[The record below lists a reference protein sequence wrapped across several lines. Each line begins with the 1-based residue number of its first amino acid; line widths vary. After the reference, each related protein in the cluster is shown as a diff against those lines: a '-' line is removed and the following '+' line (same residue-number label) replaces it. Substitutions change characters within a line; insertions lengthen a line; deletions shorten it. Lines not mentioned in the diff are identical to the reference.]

1 MKTIKI
7 ACAVLAASFMAACSE
22 DRDDFAAGEGRIML
36 NASINSDVKVV
47 SRATSDE
54 LKAELSESFL
64 LWISNPKGLA
74 REYKGLDNVPAD
86 GVVLPSGKYVAEAWA
101 GDSVSASWD
110 KRWFKCY
117 VPFDVT
123 KSTTTNVDLN
133 LKIAN
138 VVASVQYD
146 PTVDDVLADYTFTVY
161 HDRGQLEYIP
171 GATPDRGYFMMPS
184 TDRHLHYTLTGRKK
198 SDGTIFSRTGEIQ
211 NVKPGYEYIIKVSAA
226 KGSDPIGG
234 GFLNIEVDES
244 EIIVDANIVITL
256 APMISGVGYNIDEEQ
271 FYNNERGHISAYVS
285 AAADLKSV
293 VLTSDAFPVALG
305 IGQNDFDYVYV
316 RDHNPAVLE
325 QFAAK
330 GLIFTYDHNEETD
343 LATLKIN
350 FEDAL
355 LGSLD
360 SGTYSFK
367 IEATDALDH
376 TTVRTLNIIVSN
388 DPIILQPIAGIP
400 GVAFARKCTVTAKI
414 AAAGG
419 IDPSTA
425 HVNYR
430 AAGAQAVVSRAG
442 AEWQQVS
449 CHIDGNLLCADIE
462 GLEPDTK
469 YEYYFVTP
477 DFETAVDNFVTEGT
491 FTLPNASFEE
501 TQGSS
506 PLLLYAGDESNMFW
520 DSGNHG
526 SATMGK
532 NVTETDTQYKHSG
545 NQSLKLASQFVGLGI
560 IGKFAAGNVFIG
572 KYLKTNGTNGV
583 LGWGRDCPARPL
595 ALKGWV
601 RYEPVAITDVGKNAP
616 AEYVKGDMDR
626 GIIYIAILDGSKEE
640 TYEGSTFPVIV
651 NTATEIKTE
660 SGETVKGPLL
670 FDKNRSDVIGYGELI
685 LEGKTAE
692 AGLVEFNIPIK
703 YADCRGR
710 SAAKIIITASASKGG
725 DYFTGGSGSNMWLD
739 DLELVY

>member
-7 ACAVLAASFMAACSE
+7 ACAVLAASLMAACSE
-22 DRDDFAAGEGRIML
+22 DRDDFNTGEGRIML

-47 SRATSDE
+47 SRTTSDE
-54 LKAELSESFL
+54 LKAELGESFL

-86 GVVLPSGKYVAEAWA
+86 GVVLPTGKYVAEAWA

-123 KSTTTNVDLN
+123 KSATTNVDLN
-133 LKIAN
+133 LRIAN
-138 VVASVQYD
+138 VVASVKYD
-146 PTVDDVLADYTFTVY
+146 PSVDDVLADYTFTIY

-198 SDGTIFSRTGEIQ
+198 SDGSIFSRTGEIQ
-211 NVKPGYEYIIKVSAA
+211 NVKSGFEYIITVTANKESEAV
-226 KGSDPIGG
+226 GG

-244 EIIVDANIVITL
+244 EIVVDANIVITL
-256 APMISGVGYNIDEEQ
+256 APMINGVGYNINEEQ
-271 FYNNERGHISAYVS
+271 FYNSERGHISAYVS

-293 VLTSDAFPVALG
+293 VFTSDAFPTALG
-305 IGQNDFDYVYV
+305 IAQNDFDYVYV
-316 RDHNPAVLE
+316 RDHNPTFLE

-330 GLIFTYDHNEETD
+330 GLIFTYSHNEETD
-343 LATLKIN
+343 LASLKIN

-376 TTVRTLNIIVSN
+376 TTVRTLNIVVSN
-388 DPIILQPIAGIP
+388 DPIILQSIEGVP
-400 GVAFARKCTVTAKI
+400 GVAFARKCTVTSKI

-419 IDPSTA
+419 IDPSAA
-425 HVNYR
+425 HVEYR
-430 AAGAQAVVSRAG
+430 KAEAQSVVSRAD
-442 AEWQQVS
+442 APWQQAS
-449 CHIDGNLLCADIE
+449 CYIDGNLLCADIE
-462 GLEPDTK
+462 GLDSNTK
-469 YEYYFVTP
+469 YEYRFVTP
-477 DFETAVDNFVTEGT
+477 DFESAVDTFVTEGT

-506 PLLLYAGDESNMFW
+506 PILLYAGDASNMFW

-526 SATMGK
+526 SATMSK
-532 NVTETDTQYKHSG
+532 NVTLPDTQYKHSG
-545 NQSLKLASQFVGLGI
+545 NQSLKLASQFVGLGF
-560 IGKFAAGNVFIG
+560 IGKFAAGNVFVG
-572 KYLKTNGTNGV
+572 KYLKTDGTDGI
-583 LGWGRDCPARPL
+583 LGWGRDCTARPL

-601 RYEPVAITDVGKNAP
+601 RYEPVAITHVADNAP

-626 GIIYIAILDGSKEE
+626 GIIYIAILDGSLEE
-640 TYEGSTFPVIV
+640 EFEGSTFPVV
-651 NTATEIKTE
+651 VKT
-660 SGETVKGPLL
+660 KKANLQL
-670 FDKNRSDVIGYGELI
+670 FDKNRSDVLGYGELV
-685 LEGKTAE
+685 LDGKTA
-692 AGLVEFNIPIK
+692 ADGLVEFNIPIK
-703 YADCRGR
+703 YTDCRGR
-710 SAAKIIITASASKGG
+710 SAAKIVITASASKGG
-725 DYFTGGSGSNMWLD
+725 DYFTGGSGSNMWID